1 MFCLPDAVRIIID
14 NGRRDP
20 HGNKHSGNDRA
31 EITIARDDDREIRSR
46 GEFLTV
52 ILLIIKPPGPALEP
66 LGRELHQ
73 DRCRSHRAGDS
84 HCENGGPRVREHA
97 LPLGEGEDDEREF
110 TALGERDREIHFVRD
125 ALQPHREG
133 QDEKHPGLHNQEDRK
148 SEDHFHRLRHDEMHV
163 DTHADGHEEE
173 TEKELLKG
181 RNLGFQLVPETRAAE
196 KQTADK
202 AAHGGRE
209 PCGLHDPGGAD
220 REEQREGREH
230 LTRAA
235 TDREPEE
242 GHSEESADTHHED
255 KGDRGADQRVNR
267 AGVCRAV

>member
-1 MFCLPDAVRIIID
+1 MAYVRQGEAELEVVNISDTVRHVIAANRVASQPDI
-14 NGRRDP
+14 
-20 HGNKHSGNDRA
+20 
-31 EITIARDDDREIRSR
+31 
-46 GEFLTV
+46 
-52 ILLIIKPPGPALEP
+52 
-66 LGRELHQ
+66 
-73 DRCRSHRAGDS
+73 
-84 HCENGGPRVREHA
+84 
-97 LPLGEGEDDEREF
+97 PLGEGEDDEREF

-202 AAHGGRE
+202 AAHGG
-209 PCGLHDPGGAD
+209 PVYFP
-220 REEQREGREH
+220 
-230 LTRAA
+230 
-235 TDREPEE
+235 
-242 GHSEESADTHHED
+242 
-255 KGDRGADQRVNR
+255 K
-267 AGVCRAV
+267 